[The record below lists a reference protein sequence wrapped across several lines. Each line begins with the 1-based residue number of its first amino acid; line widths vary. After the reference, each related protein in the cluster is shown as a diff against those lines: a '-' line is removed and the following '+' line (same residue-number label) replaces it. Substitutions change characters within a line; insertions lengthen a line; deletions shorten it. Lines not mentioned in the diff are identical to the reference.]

1 MRKIPLI
8 VLLTIFIAGLTEAQ
22 EVYDLTKSVNTAFTN
37 SPTLSSIRNNINI
50 QEFNVK
56 TSWGD
61 MIPTLNLT
69 GGFSRNNTFSDG
81 GVVYQNGIP
90 IALPESKQASNNWQ
104 VGLNSSV
111 TLFNGLANY
120 ENVTLQKKTLSNLYL
135 TFENEK
141 YDLVLQV
148 YQKFFDVIKKEKI
161 VDVNKE
167 NLRVSTNQLNQ
178 IKEYVNVGKRTQSD
192 IYKQDVQVA
201 QNELKVLTSE
211 NDFSKSKVDFLNTLY
226 DDVNKSIAIDYSKIY
241 VPQTLE
247 ELKSDMNKY
256 QNYEEL
262 VSGAIKNRYDY
273 KAANEDIRL
282 NEIKLSIAKK
292 NLYFPV
298 ISAFGNFN
306 MSGKEVDLIDNNR
319 VFTFGLSLNYPL
331 FQGFK
336 QDVNRQISE
345 VNIKQKQE
353 DIVKLEKTIR
363 AEIKKAM
370 FDLETAYKQ
379 IELIEKNI
387 KASEQ
392 DKLLS
397 EENFRIGYGTLLDV
411 QVATSNLNSLL
422 IDRINYIYNYV
433 LSQKYLEYLSGILKY

>member
-1 MRKIPLI
+1 MGKLPAI
-8 VLLTIFIAGLTEAQ
+8 VLLTFFLATCTYAQ
-22 EVYDLTKSVNTAFTN
+22 EVYDLTKSVNTAFNN
-37 SPTLSSIRNNINI
+37 SPTLSSIKNNIAI

-69 GGFSRNNTFSDG
+69 GGFSRNNTFSEG
-81 GVVYQNGIP
+81 GEVFQNGIP
-90 IALPESKQASNNWQ
+90 ISLPSSKQATNNWQ
-104 VGLNSSV
+104 VGLNSQV

-120 ENVTLQKKTLSNLYL
+120 ENVNLQKKTLSNLYL

-141 YDLVLQV
+141 YNLVIVV

-167 NLRVSTNQLNQ
+167 NLQVSINQLNQ
-178 IKEYVNVGKRTQSD
+178 IKEYVNVGKRTMSD

-201 QNELKVLTSE
+201 QNELKVMTSE
-211 NDFSKSKVDFLNTLY
+211 NEYSKSKVEFLNTLN
-226 DDVNKSIAIDYSKIY
+226 DDVTKTIALDYAKIY
-241 VPQTLE
+241 VPFTLE
-247 ELKSDMNKY
+247 ELQSEKSKY
-256 QNYEEL
+256 ENFDEL
-262 VSGAIKNRYDY
+262 VSGAVKNRYDY
-273 KAANEDIRL
+273 KAATEDIRL
-282 NEIKLSIAKK
+282 NEIRLSIAKK
-292 NLYFPV
+292 NLYFPTL
-298 ISAFGNFN
+298 SAFGNFN
-306 MSGKEVDLIDNNR
+306 MSGKEVELIDNNR
-319 VFTFGLSLNYPL
+319 VFTFGVSLSYPL

-353 DIVKLEKTIR
+353 DLVKLEKAIR
-363 AEIKKAM
+363 AEIKKSM
-370 FDLETAYKQ
+370 FDLETAYRQ
-379 IELIEKNI
+379 IELIERNI
-387 KASEQ
+387 KSAEQ

-422 IDRINYIYNYV
+422 IDRINYVYNFV